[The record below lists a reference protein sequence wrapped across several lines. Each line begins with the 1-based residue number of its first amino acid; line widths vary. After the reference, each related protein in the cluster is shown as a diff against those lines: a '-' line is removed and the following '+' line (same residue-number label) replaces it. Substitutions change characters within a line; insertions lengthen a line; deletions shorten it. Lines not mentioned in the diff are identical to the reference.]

1 MEQRPTNL
9 KLFAAQVEAA
19 TYALGE
25 LKEASDKQDIFDSLT
40 SLIKTREAA
49 LTSLKNQLAKN
60 VCSLTCKG
68 VSSATIATI
77 GEGYLYG
84 ARVICSQMVVFAR
97 ELSKLS
103 HDADIIIYYD
113 SLSERTETAFV
124 EMLQPYREAAG
135 RVVTDKEF
143 AAFSEIY
150 QTFSNF
156 KKQNNG

>member
-49 LTSLKNQLAKN
+49 LTTLKEQLEN
-60 VCSLTCKG
+60 VCSLPAKG

-84 ARVICSQMVVFAR
+84 ARVICSQMVIFAR

-103 HDADIIIYYD
+103 HDTDILYYYE
-113 SLSERTETAFV
+113 SVSERTENAFS
-124 EMLQPYREAAG
+124 EILQPYREAAG
-135 RVVTDKEF
+135 RMIADTEF
-143 AAFSEIY
+143 AAYSEIY

-156 KKQNNG
+156 KK

>member
-49 LTSLKNQLAKN
+49 LTTLKEQLEN
-60 VCSLTCKG
+60 VCSLPAKG

-103 HDADIIIYYD
+103 HDADILFYYD
-113 SLSERTETAFV
+113 SVSERAETAFN
-124 EMLQPYREAAG
+124 EILQPYREAAG
-135 RVVTDKEF
+135 RVIHDKEF
-143 AAFSEIY
+143 AAFAEIY
-150 QTFSNF
+150 ETFTNF
-156 KKQNNG
+156 KK